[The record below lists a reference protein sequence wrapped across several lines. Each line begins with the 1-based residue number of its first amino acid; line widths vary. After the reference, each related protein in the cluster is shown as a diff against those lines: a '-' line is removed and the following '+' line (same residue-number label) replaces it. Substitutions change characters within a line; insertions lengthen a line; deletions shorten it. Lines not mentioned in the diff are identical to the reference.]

1 MTGPLTWAPVRN
13 LGIYSRRSGSRKVI
27 ETYNDAYALSD
38 TGAFIWSRTGTGA
51 TVADL
56 AALVAARYDVD
67 EARAR
72 ADVQGFLSELVSL
85 GFLEPNP
92 AADAA
97 TISPPAGSIRL
108 GDLIPDELVAGS
120 VCAFACPV
128 PAAHPD
134 AAVAVVVTDRL
145 PELAGDAEVERSS
158 TGAVPSYQAGTPDG
172 DECTVQF
179 WRPGQVEA
187 LLRQFQTSIPSQE
200 DSQPESADE
209 DLLRRLVTGVPLAGD
224 ARFAE
229 YRRALKAGGYAL
241 WYAENHKYIAEN
253 NLEDVAGMLSV
264 GDIES
269 AAMTV
274 YSAFTLALE
283 ARLALG
289 WDLSPVREDFLARVT
304 AAPFSP
310 LERDAVTTVL
320 LWRGYLA
327 APQRWVNAAARTA
340 EGLLIAVEQRWFA

>member
-1 MTGPLTWAPVRN
+1 MTEPLTWAPVRN

-56 AALVAARYDVD
+56 AAWVAARYDVD
-67 EARAR
+67 EERAR

-85 GFLEPNP
+85 GFLEPYP
-92 AADAA
+92 AADG
-97 TISPPAGSIRL
+97 SPAGSIRRP
-108 GDLIPDELVAGS
+108 GELIPDELTAGS

-134 AAVAVVVTDRL
+134 AAVTVVVTDRR
-145 PELAGDAEVERSS
+145 PELAGEAEVERSS
-158 TGAVPSYQAGTPDG
+158 TGPVPSYQVGTPDG
-172 DECTVQF
+172 GECTVQF
-179 WRPGQVEA
+179 WQSGQLEA
-187 LLRQFQTSIPSQE
+187 LLSRFQTSIPSQE

-209 DLLRRLVTGVPLAGD
+209 ELLRRLVTGVPLAGD

-229 YRRALKAGGYAL
+229 YRRALKASGYAL

-289 WDLSPVREDFLARVT
+289 WDLSPVREDFLARIT

-320 LWRGYLA
+320 LWRGYLT
-327 APQRWVNAAARTA
+327 APRRWVDAAARTA